1 MVVPAVEVME
11 CMVRAVIV
19 RVPDENHHMGAFDVF
34 IFLYEMEIED
44 FKAQFLSDIESVE
57 VPGFHVLSD
66 FGFQLQFL
74 G

>member
-1 MVVPAVEVME
+1 MTVPAVEVME
-11 CMVRAVIV
+11 CMVWTVIV
-19 RVPDENHHMGAFDVF
+19 RILDENHHMCAFDVF

-57 VPGFHVLSD
+57 VPGFHVLPD
-66 FGFQLQFL
+66 FGFQLQLL